1 MGARFFH
8 FIGKKSPFFL
18 EKKLYYF
25 IRGFYDEVIFVFLC
39 NNCEILYQLIKMFD
53 SDFEIFVFSLLSTN
67 FLLST
72 AIFLSTGKLLL
83 NKVLKKRETSAN
95 TSVPAVPEAEPVL
108 LTPETPEVAV
118 TRTSMI
124 IEEKILNR
132 V

>member
-1 MGARFFH
+1 
-8 FIGKKSPFFL
+8 
-18 EKKLYYF
+18 
-25 IRGFYDEVIFVFLC
+25 
-39 NNCEILYQLIKMFD
+39 MFD

-83 NKVLKKRETSAN
+83 NKVLKKKETPAN
-95 TSVPAVPEAEPVL
+95 TSVPTVPEAEPVL

-118 TRTSMI
+118 TRTSML